1 MGSDANPLLTT
12 TLDDIER
19 DIAAHA
25 TTQQGFQAMFLC
37 AMGSISDADAA
48 RLLLKIHG
56 TEEAVKAWCEYHLNL
71 TNNVLRRWYMTAR
84 IEAHE
89 AQKQKGQQE

>member
-1 MGSDANPLLTT
+1 MSTDATPLLMT

-19 DIAAHA
+19 DIEAHA
-25 TTQQGFQAMFLC
+25 TTQQGFQAMYLC
-37 AMGSISDADAA
+37 AIGSISDADAA

-89 AQKQKGQQE
+89 PTQQKGQHE